1 MYVFR
6 RLVTG
11 GPPEEEKQLFSLHS
25 SECLARRSDG
35 GTERL
40 VETEKRR
47 HEILSGGLHTSHVVE
62 CVHQIR

>member
-1 MYVFR
+1 MFR

-40 VETEKRR
+40 VETERLVGTEKQR
-47 HEILSGGLHTSHVVE
+47 HEILCLVVF
-62 CVHQIR
+62 VPHM